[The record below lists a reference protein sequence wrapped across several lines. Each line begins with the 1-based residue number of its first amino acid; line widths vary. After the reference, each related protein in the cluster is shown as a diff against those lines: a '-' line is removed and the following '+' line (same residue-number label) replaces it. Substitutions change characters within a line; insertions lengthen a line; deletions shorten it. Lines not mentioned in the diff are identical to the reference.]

1 MEYPFPSRAPQSGGG
16 RWQSLTFVIQV
27 TENNSVKYT
36 KVTNKELE
44 FIQSLVGS
52 ERMSTGESVLDLHSK
67 DESFHQKRRPD
78 VVVWP
83 LRAEE
88 ISPILKMANE
98 KRIPITPWGAGT
110 SLEGNPIP
118 AEGGIVLDF
127 QQMNHI
133 LELRTEDLQVRVES
147 GVIYK
152 DLNQYLAR
160 FGLFFPPDPGA
171 AATVGGMVGNNAS
184 GVRTV
189 KYGATKDYV
198 LSMVIVLPSGEVI
211 RVGTNA
217 IKSSSGYDLCR
228 LFVGSEGTLGIA
240 TEITLRLIGLPAEFM
255 AAVVQFTLIR
265 EATDTVV
272 QIMRSGLSPAA
283 LEFLDAPTVH
293 VVNQFKKLSLE
304 ERPSLFIEFHGA
316 STVGLKEELEFV
328 KEICGDHRSLRFDSG
343 IGREERNRLWEAR
356 YGVRESIKVNN
367 PGFHP
372 LVIDTAVPISKYSE
386 MVEWGQ
392 RIIEEKGLKGY
403 AFGHAGSGNLHME
416 IMGIPEEK
424 AQWQK
429 VREAEEEIVS
439 FALKYGGTA
448 TGEHGIGIGKKKFM
462 EKEHG
467 ESLLLMKRIKKLLDP
482 NGIMNPGK
490 IFD

>member
-1 MEYPFPSRAPQSGGG
+1 
-16 RWQSLTFVIQV
+16 
-27 TENNSVKYT
+27 
-36 KVTNKELE
+36 
-44 FIQSLVGS
+44 
-52 ERMSTGESVLDLHSK
+52 MSTGESVLDLHSK
-67 DESFHQKRRPD
+67 DESFHQRRKPD

-83 LRAEE
+83 LQTEE
-88 ISPILKMANE
+88 ISQILKMANE
-98 KRIPITPWGAGT
+98 KRIPVTPWGAGT

-118 AEGGIVLDF
+118 VEGGIVLDL
-127 QQMNHI
+127 QQMNHV
-133 LELRTEDLQVRVES
+133 LEVRTEDLQVRVEA
-147 GVIYK
+147 GVLYK
-152 DLNQYLAR
+152 ELNQHLSR

-171 AATVGGMVGNNAS
+171 SATLGGMVGNNAS

-189 KYGATKDYV
+189 KYGATKDYI
-198 LSMVIVLPSGEVI
+198 LGMVVVLPSGEVI

-228 LFVGSEGTLGIA
+228 LFVGSEGTLGLA
-240 TEITLRLIGLPAEFM
+240 TEVTLRLIGLPAEFM
-255 AAVVQFTLIR
+255 AAVVQFNPVR
-265 EATDTVV
+265 EATDTVI

-283 LEFLDAPTVH
+283 LEFLDAQTVR

-304 ERPSLFIEFHGA
+304 ERPTLLIEFHGA
-316 STVGLKEELEFV
+316 SAVGLKEELEIV
-328 KEICGDHRSLRFDSG
+328 KEICDEHRSLQFDSG

-372 LVIDTAVPISKYSE
+372 LVIDTAVPISKYSD

-392 RIIEEKGLKGY
+392 KIAEKKGLKGY

-416 IMGIPEEK
+416 IMGIPEEE

-429 VREAEEEIVS
+429 VREAEEEIVN
-439 FALKYGGTA
+439 FALECGGTA

-462 EKEHG
+462 KKEHG
-467 ESLLLMKRIKKLLDP
+467 ESLLLMKQIKKLLDP

>member
-1 MEYPFPSRAPQSGGG
+1 
-16 RWQSLTFVIQV
+16 
-27 TENNSVKYT
+27 VKYT
-36 KVTNKELE
+36 KVTSKELE
-44 FIQSLVGS
+44 FIQSVVGA
-52 ERMSTGESVLDLHSK
+52 ERMSTGESVLELHSK
-67 DESFHQKRRPD
+67 DESFHQRRKPD

-83 LRAEE
+83 LRTEE
-88 ISPILKMANE
+88 ISQILKMANE

-118 AEGGIVLDF
+118 VEGGIVLDL
-127 QQMNHI
+127 QQMNHV
-133 LELRTEDLQVRVES
+133 LELRTEDLQVRVEA

-152 DLNQYLAR
+152 ELNQYLSR

-171 AATVGGMVGNNAS
+171 AATLGGMMGNNAS

-198 LSMVIVLPSGEVI
+198 LSMVIILPSGEVI

-228 LFVGSEGTLGIA
+228 LFVGSEGTLGLVA
-240 TEITLRLIGLPAEFM
+240 EVTLRLIGLPAEFM
-255 AAVVQFTLIR
+255 AAVAQFDRIR
-265 EATDTVV
+265 EATDTVI

-283 LEFLDAPTVH
+283 LEFLDAPTVR

-304 ERPSLFIEFHGA
+304 ERPTLFIEFHGVSA
-316 STVGLKEELEFV
+316 TGLKEELEVV
-328 KEICGDHRSLRFDSG
+328 KEICGEHRFLQFDSG

-372 LVIDTAVPISKYSE
+372 LVIDTAVPISKYSD

-392 RIIEEKGLKGY
+392 KIIEKKGLKGY

-416 IMGIPEEK
+416 ILGIPEEK
-424 AQWQK
+424 AQWQE
-429 VREAEEEIVS
+429 VREAEEEIVD
-439 FALKYGGTA
+439 FALGCGGTA
-448 TGEHGIGIGKKKFM
+448 TGEHGIGIGKRKFM
-462 EKEHG
+462 KKEHG
-467 ESLLLMKRIKKLLDP
+467 ESLLLMKQIKTLLDP

-490 IFD
+490 IFDNS